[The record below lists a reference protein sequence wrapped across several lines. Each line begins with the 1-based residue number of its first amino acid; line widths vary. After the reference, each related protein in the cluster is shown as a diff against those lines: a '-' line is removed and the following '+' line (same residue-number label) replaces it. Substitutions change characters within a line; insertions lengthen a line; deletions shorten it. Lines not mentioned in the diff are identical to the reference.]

1 MKKSGFTLI
10 ELLGVIVILSILS
23 LITIPIIDRSLN
35 QGKENLSDIQKGQL
49 IKALKNYYT
58 EHLSEFNAIGEG
70 SDCKT
75 VAQLK
80 ENGYLP
86 TDLKDPKT
94 NLDLSEDIEVCVRK
108 ELNCHNDGYKDICSF
123 NASYSLKE
131 S

>member
-58 EHLSEFNAIGEG
+58 EHLSEFNAVMD

-75 VAQLK
+75 VGQLK

-86 TDLKDPKT
+86 TDLKDPTT
-94 NLDLSEDIEVCVRK
+94 NSNLSEYIKVCVSK
-108 ELNCHNDGYKDICSF
+108 EKDCNNDGNICSSKT
-123 NASYSLKE
+123 SYSVLE

>member
-1 MKKSGFTLI
+1 MKENGFTLI
-10 ELLGVIVILSILS
+10 ELMGVIVILSILS
-23 LITIPIIDRSLN
+23 LITIPLIDRSLN
-35 QGKENLSDIQKGQL
+35 KGKNRLSEIQKEQL
-49 IKALKNYYT
+49 IKALESYYA

-94 NLDLSEDIEVCVRK
+94 NLDLSEDIEVCVSK

-123 NASYSLKE
+123 NANYSLKE
-131 S
+131 F